1 METTQKNNRKLWLM
15 IAVWVLIVAAMS
27 VSFGH
32 NFGEMWVRWFPAWQS
47 ADMSLWERL
56 MEGESYYTHAP
67 LVPFVSLIIAV
78 LLIRHTRIPVRP
90 DRKWGGIVLGFFV
103 LTHMLACL
111 ARVNFAS
118 GFAFIGVLAG
128 LVLLIWG
135 RAALRRL
142 WFPLAMLVFMVPLP
156 EVSIAQLNFRLKMF
170 ASRGG
175 VTIADFIGVPV
186 EGQGNQVFL
195 EGGKRLVIA
204 NVCNGLRTLISL
216 LAFGALYAYVCRLK
230 GWWRIGLFL
239 MSVPIAVVANS
250 VRIVS
255 LIVVADAWDAEV
267 ATGWFH
273 DWSGVLIFVLA
284 FLLMFGLEKMI
295 LGFLALI
302 GRPVKVEPLFHGQL
316 RGDEDAEQWQEMMW
330 AGGQVRSAVAT
341 GMVIVSAVGAL
352 WLGRTIPTVL
362 GPGKLEAAAV
372 VEIEID
378 GRKWVAE
385 SSRELD
391 EQTLVILEHP
401 TYLIRQYRPEYRP
414 ADNFHR
420 REVEY
425 CVIFSKDN
433 RKGVHPPDL
442 CLEGGG
448 QNITAKGTVVLKDVE
463 GIGDILC
470 RELVVQSDRR
480 ETYYLYTYKC
490 GSQYTTSFW
499 MQQGTIFVNG
509 LLARNASGGLIRVST
524 SVDPFGEDN
533 LDKAKRRA
541 KGILR
546 GALPKLHRTLP

>member
-1 METTQKNNRKLWLM
+1 METTQKNDRKTWLM
-15 IAVWVLIVAAMS
+15 IAVWVLIVAAMA

-32 NFGEMWVRWFPAWQS
+32 NFREMWVRWFPAWQS
-47 ADMSLWERL
+47 KAANVGLWDRL

-67 LVPFVSLIIAV
+67 LVPLVSLIISV

-142 WFPLAMLVFMVPLP
+142 WFPLVLLVFMVPLP

-175 VTIADFIGVPV
+175 VMIADFCGVLV
-186 EGQGNQVFL
+186 EGKGNQVFL

-255 LIVVADAWDAEV
+255 LIVVADIWDPEI

-284 FLLMFGLEKMI
+284 FLLMFGLEKLI
-295 LGFLALI
+295 LWFLKVI
-302 GRPVKVEPLFHGQL
+302 GRPVEVEPLFHGQL
-316 RGDEDAEQWQEMMW
+316 RTDEDAEQWQQMMW
-330 AGGQVRSAVAT
+330 AGGEVRSAVAT
-341 GMVIVSAVGAL
+341 GMVIFSAVGAL
-352 WLGRTIPTVL
+352 WLGRTIPTVFER
-362 GPGKLEAAAV
+362 GKLEAAAV
-372 VEIEID
+372 AEIEID
-378 GRKWVAE
+378 GRQWLGE
-385 SSRELD
+385 RTRELD
-391 EQTLVILEHP
+391 EQTLVILEYP
-401 TYLIRQYRPEYRP
+401 TYLIRQYRPADDFRP
-414 ADNFHR
+414 
-420 REVEY
+420 EVEY

-448 QNITAKGTVVLKDVE
+448 QNITAKDRVKLDVK
-463 GIGDILC
+463 GIGDVWC
-470 RELVVQSDRR
+470 RELVVQSHRR
-480 ETYYLYTYKC
+480 QTYFLYTYKC
-490 GSQYTTSFW
+490 GSKYTTSFW
-499 MQQGTIFVNG
+499 VQQGTIFLNG

-524 SVDPFGEDN
+524 TVEPSGSDD
-533 LDKAKRRA
+533 LDQARQRA
-541 KGILR
+541 KGILK
-546 GALPKLHRTLP
+546 GALPKLHRALP